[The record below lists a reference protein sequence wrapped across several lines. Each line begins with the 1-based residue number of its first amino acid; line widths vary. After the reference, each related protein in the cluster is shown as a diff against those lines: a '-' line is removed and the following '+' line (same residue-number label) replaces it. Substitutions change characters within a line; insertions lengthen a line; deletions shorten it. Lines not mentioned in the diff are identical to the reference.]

1 MQFPSTAHG
10 TERARSQAFF
20 INFVPSWHRSVGQ
33 RRYNNTASCRTTAA
47 GRTSPPCRIPPEPSL
62 ENVPSPVQLIL
73 YQIQSGRTLD
83 MRTKIAFAAIIGVA
97 LLGSTLMANAQTGE
111 FAGQVPSSVICEAW
125 QLQDQL
131 QSARSGTP
139 AKSVNRTVRSYGEPN
154 SVKPRGSVITND
166 GAKARE

>member
-1 MQFPSTAHG
+1 
-10 TERARSQAFF
+10 
-20 INFVPSWHRSVGQ
+20 
-33 RRYNNTASCRTTAA
+33 
-47 GRTSPPCRIPPEPSL
+47 
-62 ENVPSPVQLIL
+62 
-73 YQIQSGRTLD
+73 

-111 FAGQVPSSVICEAW
+111 FAGQVPSSVIREAW